1 MINRGKLRQVGNVL
15 RQVGRDFVRMQ
26 PAPADERK
34 LQDRIQTIPQSKI
47 TQAQK
52 RGDLAEFR
60 RLTQQKTRLQTQ
72 LRSKVSARNK
82 PIAKEAAINMV
93 PLAWTRHWNSMT
105 PSERAANLMIDIV
118 TVGIPLAR
126 PAAGS
131 ARTIAGVTKNTV
143 VGSSKVLNSGLKNV
157 NAKMTRGKTTDI
169 RKAGELL
176 EMLSKQV
183 DPSAK
188 RAFEKRGQ
196 FLKDNAND
204 VSIIVRNSQGKKPVF
219 EIPKNISKPKPQTE
233 LKTTRKTRTAVAEV
247 DPVQVKKL
255 QDAFKVLNRDAFDA
269 LSKSKPKAKPPAVR
283 AKAKPPAV
291 RAKAKSPGSAKL
303 KRTTTAKIMRKVG
316 PAIGTAAKTAIVSKA
331 KSKPEKDPTG
341 TIEKDPT
348 GKTDKDPTGKTDK
361 DPTGKT
367 KKKPPPA
374 PTKKDPPPATK
385 KELPP
390 APART
395 TPQRPDPARPPLGRT
410 APQRPDPARPAPPR
424 GKKEQDPAPVRK
436 DAPQRKPDTV
446 TRPDSKPRTRV
457 TPKTRTS
464 VSAPPKRTA
473 RFDLPSGAK
482 KTLAPGTYPDRVT
495 FVDGITRWFV
505 DLSDGSSRAMRARKV
520 GKPRETFRVLST
532 AKTKPKDRRIPLGM
546 VSMQVDQKSVS
557 FSRRKPLR
565 SRSFRSRK

>member
-93 PLAWTRHWNSMT
+93 PLAWTRHWNSMN
-105 PSERAANLMIDIV
+105 PSERAANLLIDVV

-131 ARTIAGVTKNTV
+131 ARTIASVTRNTA
-143 VGSSKVLNSGLKNV
+143 VGSSKVLNDGLKKV
-157 NAKMTRGKTTDI
+157 NARMTRAKTPDI

-219 EIPKNISKPKPQTE
+219 EIPKNISKPKTQTE

-269 LSKSKPKAKPPAVR
+269 LKKSKPKAKPPAVR

-291 RAKAKSPGSAKL
+291 RKAKSGKPKPAK
-303 KRTTTAKIMRKVG
+303 KTRISKKTVA
-316 PAIGTAAKTAIVSKA
+316 AIGAVAKTAIVSKA
-331 KSKPEKDPTG
+331 K
-341 TIEKDPT
+341 
-348 GKTDKDPTGKTDK
+348 
-361 DPTGKT
+361 T
-367 KKKPPPA
+367 KKEPPPVPKKEPPPA
-374 PTKKDPPPATK
+374 PKKEPPPVPKKEPPPAPK
-385 KELPP
+385 KEPPP
-390 APART
+390 A
-395 TPQRPDPARPPLGRT
+395 PARPPLGRT

-505 DLSDGSSRAMRARKV
+505 DLSDGSSRAIRARKV

-532 AKTKPKDRRIPLGM
+532 ARTKPKDRRIPLGM

>member
-1 MINRGKLRQVGNVL
+1 
-15 RQVGRDFVRMQ
+15 MQ

-93 PLAWTRHWNSMT
+93 PLAWTRHWNSMN
-105 PSERAANLMIDIV
+105 PSERAANLLIDVV

-131 ARTIAGVTKNTV
+131 ARTIASVTRNTA
-143 VGSSKVLNSGLKNV
+143 VGSSKVLNDGLKKV
-157 NAKMTRGKTTDI
+157 NARMTRAKTPDI

-233 LKTTRKTRTAVAEV
+233 LKTTRKTKTAVAEV

-255 QDAFKVLNRDAFDA
+255 QDAFKVLNREAFDA

-291 RAKAKSPGSAKL
+291 SKAKAGKPKPAK
-303 KRTTTAKIMRKVG
+303 KTRISKKTAA
-316 PAIGTAAKTAIVSKA
+316 AIGAVAKTAIVSKA

-367 KKKPPPA
+367 D
-374 PTKKDPPPATK
+374 KDPT
-385 KELPP
+385 
-390 APART
+390 
-395 TPQRPDPARPPLGRT
+395 
-410 APQRPDPARPAPPR
+410 
-424 GKKEQDPAPVRK
+424 GKTDK
-436 DAPQRKPDTV
+436 D
-446 TRPDSKPRTRV
+446 
-457 TPKTRTS
+457 
-464 VSAPPKRTA
+464 
-473 RFDLPSGAK
+473 
-482 KTLAPGTYPDRVT
+482 
-495 FVDGITRWFV
+495 
-505 DLSDGSSRAMRARKV
+505 
-520 GKPRETFRVLST
+520 
-532 AKTKPKDRRIPLGM
+532 
-546 VSMQVDQKSVS
+546 
-557 FSRRKPLR
+557 
-565 SRSFRSRK
+565 